1 MGWERG
7 GGGVELKLQRDR
19 GVGVEEVVGVRGDDS
34 LQRFGCE
41 GKIKNSEVAG
51 WRAELREGFF

>member
-1 MGWERG
+1 M
-7 GGGVELKLQRDR
+7 ELKLQRDR